1 LNRYDTSP
9 NRVMKPPSVAHT
21 IVKLVSTRVGMAMV
35 GSVFAG
41 SEAGFTL
48 WAFSET
54 GYELLE
60 SMLA

>member
-1 LNRYDTSP
+1 
-9 NRVMKPPSVAHT
+9 MKPPSVAHT
-21 IVKLVSTRVGMAMV
+21 MLKLVSTRVGMAMV
-35 GSVFAG
+35 GSVFVG

-60 SMLA
+60 SMVA

>member
-1 LNRYDTSP
+1 ML
-9 NRVMKPPSVAHT
+9 
-21 IVKLVSTRVGMAMV
+21 KLVSTRVGMAMV
-35 GSVFAG
+35 GSVFVG

-48 WAFSET
+48 WAFPET